1 MSARPPSHLVKH
13 RKETDMEF
21 DPRTTAT
28 NPSRMGSM
36 RKAAFVAGLLYLIT
50 YLAIP
55 TIALY
60 GPVLSD
66 PAFIVSSGNHTGVL
80 WGAVLELIVAFA
92 IVGTGVVLFPVLR
105 RQNEGVALG
114 FVTSRLFEAGVITL
128 GIISLLSIVTL
139 QQEIGATAGADAGSL
154 VITGRSLVS
163 THDWSFLV
171 GQTLLPGINAL
182 LLGSLFYRSRL
193 VPRVIPLMG
202 LIGGPLLISSAIGQ
216 VVGINEQ
223 YSAWSAIAV
232 LPIFLWELL
241 LGLWLVFKGFRK
253 DAPLMIEAAAE
264 EATSHDSASV
274 SRSSI
279 GVASKAGAA

>member
-1 MSARPPSHLVKH
+1 MTSL
-13 RKETDMEF
+13 RKT
-21 DPRTTAT
+21 
-28 NPSRMGSM
+28 
-36 RKAAFVAGLLYLIT
+36 AFVAGLLYLIT

-60 GPVLSD
+60 SPVLSD
-66 PAFIVSSGNHTGVL
+66 PAFITSSGSTTGVL
-80 WGAVLELIVAFA
+80 WGTVLELIVAFA

-105 RQNEGVALG
+105 RQNEAVALG
-114 FVTSRLFEAGVITL
+114 FVTSRLFEAGVITV
-128 GIISLLSIVTL
+128 GILSLLSIVTL
-139 QQEIGATAGADAGSL
+139 QRDVASTPGADAGTLVVVGQSL
-154 VITGRSLVS
+154 VGA
-163 THDWSFLV
+163 HDWSFLI

-216 VVGINEQ
+216 VIGINEQ

-241 LGLWLVFKGFRK
+241 LGLWLVFKGFRTVPATTVEGREQAV
-253 DAPLMIEAAAE
+253 APALSAA
-264 EATSHDSASV
+264 
-274 SRSSI
+274 
-279 GVASKAGAA
+279 

>member
-1 MSARPPSHLVKH
+1 MTSL
-13 RKETDMEF
+13 RKT
-21 DPRTTAT
+21 
-28 NPSRMGSM
+28 
-36 RKAAFVAGLLYLIT
+36 AFVAGLLYLIT

-60 GPVLSD
+60 GPVLND
-66 PAFIVSSGNHTGVL
+66 PAFVVSSGSDTGVL

-92 IVGTGVVLFPVLR
+92 IVGTGVALFPVLR

-114 FVTSRLFEAGVITL
+114 FVTSRLFEAGVITV
-128 GIISLLSIVTL
+128 GILSLLSIVTL
-139 QQEIGATAGADAGSL
+139 QQEVGATAAADAGSL
-154 VITGRSLVS
+154 VIVGQSLVA
-163 THDWSFLV
+163 THDWSFLI

-182 LLGSLFYRSRL
+182 LLGSLFYKSRL

-241 LGLWLVFKGFRK
+241 LGLWLVFKGFRTVPVI
-253 DAPLMIEAAAE
+253 AP
-264 EATSHDSASV
+264 DSRAQAS
-274 SRSSI
+274 
-279 GVASKAGAA
+279 APAYGAA

>member
-1 MSARPPSHLVKH
+1 MTSL
-13 RKETDMEF
+13 RKT
-21 DPRTTAT
+21 
-28 NPSRMGSM
+28 
-36 RKAAFVAGLLYLIT
+36 AFVAGLLYLIT

-66 PAFIVSSGNHTGVL
+66 PAFIVSSTGDTGVL

-114 FVTSRLFEAGVITL
+114 FVTSRLFEAGVITV
-128 GIISLLSIVTL
+128 GILSLLSIVTL
-139 QQEIGATAGADAGSL
+139 QQEFSSTAGADAGTLAIVGQSL
-154 VITGRSLVS
+154 VA
-163 THDWSFLV
+163 THDWSFLI

-182 LLGSLFYRSRL
+182 LLGSLFYQSRL
-193 VPRVIPLMG
+193 VPRVIPLLG

-216 VVGINEQ
+216 VIGINEQ

-241 LGLWLVFKGFRK
+241 LGLWLVFKGFK
-253 DAPLMIEAAAE
+253 TAAVIAP
-264 EATSHDSASV
+264 ASPEQA
-274 SRSSI
+274 I
-279 GVASKAGAA
+279 APAYGAA

>member
-1 MSARPPSHLVKH
+1 MTSL
-13 RKETDMEF
+13 RKT
-21 DPRTTAT
+21 
-28 NPSRMGSM
+28 
-36 RKAAFVAGLLYLIT
+36 AFVAGFLYLIT

-66 PAFIVSSGNHTGVL
+66 PAFIVSSGSDTGVL

-92 IVGTGVVLFPVLR
+92 IVGTGVALFPVLR

-114 FVTSRLFEAGVITL
+114 FVTARLFEAGVITV
-128 GIISLLSIVTL
+128 GILSLLSIVTL
-139 QQEIGATAGADAGSL
+139 QQEVGATVGADTGSL
-154 VITGRSLVS
+154 VIAGRSLVAA
-163 THDWSFLV
+163 HDWSFLV

-182 LLGSLFYRSRL
+182 LLGSLFYKSRL
-193 VPRVIPLMG
+193 VPRVIPLLG

-241 LGLWLVFKGFRK
+241 LGLWLVFKGFKTVPVIAR
-253 DAPLMIEAAAE
+253 DNRAQAIAP
-264 EATSHDSASV
+264 AS
-274 SRSSI
+274 
-279 GVASKAGAA
+279 GAA

>member
-1 MSARPPSHLVKH
+1 MSSL
-13 RKETDMEF
+13 RKT
-21 DPRTTAT
+21 
-28 NPSRMGSM
+28 
-36 RKAAFVAGLLYLIT
+36 AFVAGLLYLIT

-66 PAFIVSSGNHTGVL
+66 PAFIVSSGNDTGVL

-114 FVTSRLFEAGVITL
+114 FVTSRLFEAGVITV
-128 GIISLLSIVTL
+128 GILSLLSIVTL
-139 QQEIGATAGADAGSL
+139 QQEVGATAGADAGSL
-154 VITGRSLVS
+154 VIVGQSLVA
-163 THDWSFLV
+163 THDWSFLI

-182 LLGSLFYRSRL
+182 LLGSLFYKSRL

-216 VVGINEQ
+216 VDRHQ
-223 YSAWSAIAV
+223 RAV
-232 LPIFLWELL
+232 LRVVGHRRPADLPVGAPARPLARVQGLQDRPGHRTRSPGAGDRAGIRRRLTGRARGRPEL
-241 LGLWLVFKGFRK
+241 G
-253 DAPLMIEAAAE
+253 
-264 EATSHDSASV
+264 
-274 SRSSI
+274 
-279 GVASKAGAA
+279 

>member
-1 MSARPPSHLVKH
+1 MTSL
-13 RKETDMEF
+13 RKT
-21 DPRTTAT
+21 
-28 NPSRMGSM
+28 
-36 RKAAFVAGLLYLIT
+36 AFVAGFLYLIT

-66 PAFIVSSGNHTGVL
+66 PAFIVSSGSHTGVL
-80 WGAVLELIVAFA
+80 WGAVFELIVAFA

-114 FVTSRLFEAGVITL
+114 FVTSRLFEAGVITV
-128 GIISLLSIVTL
+128 GILSLLSIVTL
-139 QQEIGATAGADAGSL
+139 QQEVGATAGADADSL
-154 VITGRSLVS
+154 VLVGRSLVA
-163 THDWSFLV
+163 THDWSFLI

-182 LLGSLFYRSRL
+182 LLGSLFYKSRL

-216 VVGINEQ
+216 VIGINEQ

-232 LPIFLWELL
+232 LPIFLWELF
-241 LGLWLVFKGFRK
+241 LGLWLVFKGFK
-253 DAPLMIEAAAE
+253 TAPVDAAE
-264 EATSHDSASV
+264 SRAQATAQ
-274 SRSSI
+274 
-279 GVASKAGAA
+279 AFGAA

>member
-1 MSARPPSHLVKH
+1 MTTRLLGRQATAHTERDSAMTSL
-13 RKETDMEF
+13 RKT
-21 DPRTTAT
+21 
-28 NPSRMGSM
+28 
-36 RKAAFVAGLLYLIT
+36 AFVAGLLYLIT

-66 PAFIVSSGNHTGVL
+66 PAFIVSSGTDTGVL

-114 FVTSRLFEAGVITL
+114 FVTSRLFEAGVITV
-128 GIISLLSIVTL
+128 GILSLLSIVTL
-139 QQEIGATAGADAGSL
+139 QQEVGATAGADAGSL
-154 VITGRSLVS
+154 VIVGQSLVA
-163 THDWSFLV
+163 THDWSFLI

-182 LLGSLFYRSRL
+182 LLGSLFYKSRL

-216 VVGINEQ
+216 VIGINEQ

-241 LGLWLVFKGFRK
+241 LGLWLVFKGFRTVPVI
-253 DAPLMIEAAAE
+253 APE
-264 EATSHDSASV
+264 
-274 SRSSI
+274 SREQAI
-279 GVASKAGAA
+279 APAFGAA

>member
-1 MSARPPSHLVKH
+1 MAI
-13 RKETDMEF
+13 

-28 NPSRMGSM
+28 NPSRMSSM
-36 RKAAFVAGLLYLIT
+36 RKTAFVAGLLYLIT

-66 PAFIVSSGNHTGVL
+66 PGFIVSSGNHTGVL

-92 IVGTGVVLFPVLR
+92 IVGTGVALFPVLR
-105 RQNEGVALG
+105 HQNEGVALG

-139 QQEIGATAGADAGSL
+139 QQEVGATAGADAGSL
-154 VITGRSLVS
+154 AIVGRSLVA
-163 THDWSFLV
+163 THDWSFLI

-216 VVGINEQ
+216 V
-223 YSAWSAIAV
+223 SASTSST
-232 LPIFLWELL
+232 PRGRPSPSCRSSCGSSS

-253 DAPLMIEAAAE
+253 DAPLMVEAAAE
-264 EATSHDSASV
+264 DATSYDSASV

>member
-1 MSARPPSHLVKH
+1 MTSL
-13 RKETDMEF
+13 RK
-21 DPRTTAT
+21 TAL
-28 NPSRMGSM
+28 
-36 RKAAFVAGLLYLIT
+36 VAGLLYLIT

-55 TIALY
+55 TLALY

-66 PAFIVSSGNHTGVL
+66 PAYIVGSAASSGVF
-80 WGAVLELIVAFA
+80 WGAVLELIVALA

-105 RQNEGVALG
+105 RQEEAVALG
-114 FVTSRLFEAGVITL
+114 FVTSRLFEAGVITV

-139 QQEIGATAGADAGSL
+139 QQEVGANAGPDAGAL
-154 VITGRSLVS
+154 VITGRSLVA
-163 THDWSFLV
+163 THDWSFLI

-182 LLGSLFYRSRL
+182 LLGSLFYKSRL
-193 VPRVIPLMG
+193 VPRVIPMLG

-216 VVGINEQ
+216 VIGINEQ

-253 DAPLMIEAAAE
+253 EAPLMIGAAAPAA
-264 EATSHDSASV
+264 ATPSMGRTVLEPRSTAISDSPL
-274 SRSSI
+274 
-279 GVASKAGAA
+279 